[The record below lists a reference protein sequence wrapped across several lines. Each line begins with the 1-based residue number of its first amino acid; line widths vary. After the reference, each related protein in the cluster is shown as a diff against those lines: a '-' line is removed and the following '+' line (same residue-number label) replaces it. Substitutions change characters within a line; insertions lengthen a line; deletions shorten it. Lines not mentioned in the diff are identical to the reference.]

1 VAGIGVDG
9 VRNSKTGAADEGI
22 IEMGFRDEEWCG
34 SGGGR
39 RRRGRLWW
47 REEKLET
54 RSRKVEVRKVKLES
68 ESGWSDGE
76 AESGDAFTDEDGK
89 QRRELYGF
97 CGAPTVLSIVAS
109 ILYPALTAGLIF
121 GAPTAPGGSV
131 CSVCWAFAVENEQGK
146 AIISALMENG

>member
-1 VAGIGVDG
+1 
-9 VRNSKTGAADEGI
+9 VRVGQSGWNRSRRRAEFETGAADEGI

-54 RSRKVEVRKVKLES
+54 RSRKVEVRKWKLES

-76 AESGDAFTDEDGK
+76 AESGGCLH
-89 QRRELYGF
+89 R
-97 CGAPTVLSIVAS
+97 
-109 ILYPALTAGLIF
+109 
-121 GAPTAPGGSV
+121 
-131 CSVCWAFAVENEQGK
+131 
-146 AIISALMENG
+146 